1 MDNAFIATTFDWDH
15 RSPKAWQRFTNKV
28 LRKLRVPVKLT
39 PPQPYMANIEV
50 RMNLFHLLDQ
60 TIAFGVPG
68 DVVELGC
75 NDGDCTIVM
84 RKMLDEM
91 APDKQLHA
99 FDSFE
104 GLPEL
109 KDDGDKRDG
118 VYAKGSMAVP
128 LERLTGKFKEL
139 GLALP
144 HLHKGWFE
152 ETVPKELPERISF
165 VLIDGDLY
173 SSTMAVLPHVYERM
187 SPGAIGMIAVYVDDE
202 VFPRPGLPG
211 YYKSPGV
218 KRAVDEFFADKPEKV
233 NLLYSCENSNA
244 YFRKL

>member
-1 MDNAFIATTFDWDH
+1 MHNAFIATTFDWDH
-15 RSPKAWQRFTNKV
+15 RSPTAWQRFTNKV
-28 LRKLRVPVKLT
+28 LRKLRIPVKLS
-39 PPQPYMANIEV
+39 PPQPYQANVEV

-60 TIAFGVPG
+60 TIAFNIPG

-91 APDKQLHA
+91 APQKELHA

-104 GLPEL
+104 GLPEPGENDL
-109 KDDGDKRDG
+109 KDG
-118 VYAKGSMAVP
+118 VYGKGNMAVP
-128 LERLTGKFKEL
+128 AERLVEKFKHL
-139 GLALP
+139 GLKLP

-152 ETVPKELPERISF
+152 ETVPKKLPDRISF

-173 SSTMAVLPHVYERM
+173 SSTMEVLPHVYARM
-187 SPGAIGMIAVYVDDE
+187 SPGAIGMIAVYVDDA

-211 YYKSPGV
+211 HYRSPGV

-233 NLLYSCENSNA
+233 NLLYSCENSNG

>member
-1 MDNAFIATTFDWDH
+1 MHNAFIATTFDWDH
-15 RSPKAWQRFTNKV
+15 RSSTAWQRFTNKV
-28 LRKLRVPVKLT
+28 LRKLRIPVKLS
-39 PPQPYMANIEV
+39 PPQPYQANVEV

-60 TIAFGVPG
+60 TIAFNVPG

-91 APDKQLHA
+91 APQKELHA

-104 GLPEL
+104 GLPEPGEN
-109 KDDGDKRDG
+109 DRNDG
-118 VYAKGSMAVP
+118 VYGKGNMAVP
-128 LERLTGKFKEL
+128 AERLVEKFKQL
-139 GLALP
+139 GLKLP

-152 ETVPKELPERISF
+152 HTVPKELPERISF
-165 VLIDGDLY
+165 ALIDGDLY
-173 SSTMAVLPHVYERM
+173 SSTMDVLPHVYERM
-187 SPGAIGMIAVYVDDE
+187 SPGAIGMIAVYVDEE

-211 YYKSPGV
+211 HYKSPGV

-233 NLLYSCENSNA
+233 SLLYSCENSNG

>member
-1 MDNAFIATTFDWDH
+1 MHNAFIATTFDWDH
-15 RSPKAWQRFTNKV
+15 RSPVAWQRFTNKV
-28 LRKLRVPVKLT
+28 LRKLRIPLKLT
-39 PPQPYMANIEV
+39 PPQPGQANIEV

-60 TIAFGVPG
+60 TIAYGIPG

-91 APDKQLHA
+91 APDKELHA
-99 FDSFE
+99 YDSFE
-104 GLPEL
+104 GLPEIGAE
-109 KDDGDKRDG
+109 DHRDG
-118 VYAKGSMAVP
+118 VYSKGNMAVP
-128 LERLTGKFKEL
+128 VERLKQKFAQL
-139 GLALP
+139 GLELP
-144 HLHKGWFE
+144 HLHKGWFN
-152 ETVPKELPERISF
+152 ETVPAQLPDKISF
-165 VLIDGDLY
+165 ALIDGDLY
-173 SSTMAVLPHVYERM
+173 SSTMEVLPHVYERM
-187 SPGAIGMIAVYVDDE
+187 PPGAIGMIAVYVDDAI
-202 VFPRPGLPG
+202 FPRPGLQG